1 MVGGGDVVVQGLAV
15 SGLHAT
21 LFQGRF
27 LIYRRFLVGETPQGT
42 VSVGNMTATTNAEA
56 GVTRVLPQV
65 ILGFN

>member
-42 VSVGNMTATTNAEA
+42 CLSGKHDCHDECRGGGDAGLATGN
-56 GVTRVLPQV
+56 TRV
-65 ILGFN
+65 